1 MINGQNVAREAI
13 LSYKLERLEYHR
25 ELYWHQTA
33 HVHWLQKGNR
43 NMNFFHQY
51 ASERKRINR
60 IKKLVKED
68 GAVVEEMARLKLLIT
83 NFYKTLFEFHVGN
96 RFDELLN
103 QVHRKVSPEMN
114 DILMKEYRDEEIKQA
129 LDNMDDLK
137 ALGWTVC
144 LLFFISNTG
153 ILLGRML

>member
-1 MINGQNVAREAI
+1 MV
-13 LSYKLERLEYHR
+13 
-25 ELYWHQTA
+25 
-33 HVHWLQKGNR
+33 
-43 NMNFFHQY
+43 
-51 ASERKRINR
+51 
-60 IKKLVKED
+60 
-68 GAVVEEMARLKLLIT
+68 EMARLKLLIT

-144 LLFFISNTG
+144 LLFFITNTG
-153 ILLGRML
+153 ILLGSML